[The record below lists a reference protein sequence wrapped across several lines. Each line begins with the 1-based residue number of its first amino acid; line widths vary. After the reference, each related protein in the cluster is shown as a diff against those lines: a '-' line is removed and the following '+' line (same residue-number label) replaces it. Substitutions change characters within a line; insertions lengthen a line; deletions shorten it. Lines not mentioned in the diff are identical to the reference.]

1 MNILGVLSMTDKD
14 KIIPLDLFKKSKNRE
29 VPLMHTITTEEMF
42 RLEINELQKNLYAA
56 YDRITELNEEIRK
69 LKSTKTNKE

>member
-1 MNILGVLSMTDKD
+1 MNIIGVLSMTDKN
-14 KIIPLDLFKKSKNRE
+14 KIIPLNIFKKSKDRD
-29 VPLMHTITTEEMF
+29 VSLMKTITTEEMF

>member
-1 MNILGVLSMTDKD
+1 MTDKD

-29 VPLMHTITTEEMF
+29 VPLMQTITTEEMF
-42 RLEINELQKNLYAA
+42 RLEINELQKSLYAA

>member
-1 MNILGVLSMTDKD
+1 MNVLGVLSMTDKD

-29 VPLMHTITTEEMF
+29 VPLMQTITTEEMF
-42 RLEINELQKNLYAA
+42 RLEINELQKSLYAA

>member
-14 KIIPLDLFKKSKNRE
+14 KIIPLDLFKKSKNHE
-29 VPLMHTITTEEMF
+29 VPLMQTITIEEMF

-69 LKSTKTNKE
+69 LKSTKNKE

>member
-29 VPLMHTITTEEMF
+29 VPLMQTITTEQMF

-69 LKSTKTNKE
+69 LKSTKNKE

>member
-1 MNILGVLSMTDKD
+1 
-14 KIIPLDLFKKSKNRE
+14 
-29 VPLMHTITTEEMF
+29 MF

-69 LKSTKTNKE
+69 LKSTKNKE